1 MRTIRKKYNLRLRI
15 IRGCK
20 FMVSAHL
27 CWAAVAL
34 GHVQTVSWASARAA
48 ADDAGLRGPEDGGV
62 I

>member
-1 MRTIRKKYNLRLRI
+1 
-15 IRGCK
+15 
-20 FMVSAHL
+20 MVSAHL